1 MEDYPEMEMGSINH
15 LYRQY
20 AGCPLQLFGDMTK
33 IWAETEGLSRTDAD
47 GISHFVTDETVML
60 LMQEWAD
67 EQLSTSGSPALPDHQ
82 ALAAASRPDPSAT
95 EHRAPAARLVLDC
108 LGVLTAH
115 RSCDLPWDFGRIGSD
130 DIRIRAEEVLLRAM
144 QLYLLTYASSD
155 PRLEAMCPTT
165 GEQAFGPW
173 PVYDPVATY
182 RFDAPRDGLQFA
194 EVKGGGEC
202 VDAALGG

>member
-1 MEDYPEMEMGSINH
+1 ISDVI
-15 LYRQY
+15 Q
-20 AGCPLQLFGDMTK
+20 QLVTIATRAIL

-173 PVYDPVATY
+173 PGYDPVATY
-182 RFDAPRDGLQFA
+182 RFDAPGR
-194 EVKGGGEC
+194 
-202 VDAALGG
+202 AAVCGSEGWR